1 MIVPVLFTAF
11 QEAEGFWEL
20 LSFSHHCQ
28 SDGLPIMLQDLSWLA
43 LHCEPQC
50 CIILHAI
57 LGCLQLM
64 HVHPHECLQTPAWQ
78 AFTAVLFLKNKLFK
92 IWSGKAACGLWEWS
106 FLQVIPGLIYF
117 SLALMPLRKK
127 SLCKIVLFVL
137 EQLWL
142 AAVQLTG
149 QTVFRMGECDP
160 LFSCWVTPSS
170 CHWSHVKAVTELI
183 KQLVIWVLEKG
194 NVQYAVLGAYCLPT
208 AFTGFWIRPIRLP
221 VLLAL
226 TCSFQWMLCSGA
238 GCSGEASL
246 SSQGCSTQCVVA
258 V

>member
-1 MIVPVLFTAF
+1 MKWKSSLWIMRVVLSAGDSRAYLFFPSINAPEKEIPVQNCVVCSGTTVASCS
-11 QEAEGFWEL
+11 AA
-20 LSFSHHCQ
+20 H
-28 SDGLPIMLQDLSWLA
+28 
-43 LHCEPQC
+43 
-50 CIILHAI
+50 
-57 LGCLQLM
+57 
-64 HVHPHECLQTPAWQ
+64 
-78 AFTAVLFLKNKLFK
+78 
-92 IWSGKAACGLWEWS
+92 WS
-106 FLQVIPGLIYF
+106 
-117 SLALMPLRKK
+117 
-127 SLCKIVLFVL
+127 
-137 EQLWL
+137 
-142 AAVQLTG
+142 
-149 QTVFRMGECDP
+149 VFRMGECDP

-226 TCSFQWMLCSGA
+226 TCCFQWMLCSGA